1 MWSVDGS
8 ILEAEIPDIG
18 FIKKERNLLDSKQK
32 RLERRNVRTEVVE
45 DFCEEV
51 SQNFHQLLIDSCN
64 LVVPDE
70 ILGYLLESGFADPRF
85 NLATGSSR
93 EKILKRMSL
102 KQRLSPKSSVLIF
115 RLPKILTTYQLN
127 QEELSIS

>member
-1 MWSVDGS
+1 M
-8 ILEAEIPDIG
+8 
-18 FIKKERNLLDSKQK
+18 
-32 RLERRNVRTEVVE
+32 
-45 DFCEEV
+45 
-51 SQNFHQLLIDSCN
+51 
-64 LVVPDE
+64 VPDE

-127 QEELSIS
+127 QEELILLTGFQLSSEDWFFLHNSLRKIIWEKIGKYQDEENMFFRRLNPKKQHHPTDYCYVWEV